1 MTFLRLFAIRADA
14 ALFANPAARLGWAVL
29 GAALGLWQGPVAM
42 IALTGALIAVSEILG
57 HIARRP
63 AAPRVARTGELS
75 FAHARHA

>member
-1 MTFLRLFAIRADA
+1 MSFLSLFALRADA

-42 IALTGALIAVSEILG
+42 IALTAALIAVSEILG

-63 AAPRVARTGELS
+63 AAPRIARSQNLT
-75 FAHARHA
+75 FAHAQRA